1 MSFIYRLPEEIRQQ
15 IIPYTYNI
23 QNHKL
28 LDDIRNFFRTR
39 YTLLEIYYQ
48 RWIAELGEEEPE
60 DKWWVIND
68 ITRFANKNKSTMYG
82 YIDSFYNIF
91 MRIYQLHTKE
101 QIQIYITTMQSKSIN
116 SQINI
121 FCGIMT
127 PDERLQMLSEYG

>member
-23 QNHKL
+23 QNPQL
-28 LDDIRNFFRTR
+28 LDDIRNFISSRD
-39 YTLLEIYYQ
+39 TLLEIYYQ
-48 RWIAELGEEEPE
+48 RWITELGEEEPE

-68 ITRFANKNKSTMYG
+68 ITRFANKNRSTMYG
-82 YIDSFYNIF
+82 YIDNFYNIF
-91 MRIYQLHTKE
+91 MRIYQLHTNG
-101 QIQIYITTMQSKSIN
+101 QIQIYITTMQSKSIT

-121 FCGIMT
+121 FWGILT

>member
-48 RWIAELGEEEPE
+48 RWITELGEEETE

-121 FCGIMT
+121 FWGIMT

>member
-121 FCGIMT
+121 FWGIMT
-127 PDERLQMLSEYG
+127 HDERLQMLSEYG